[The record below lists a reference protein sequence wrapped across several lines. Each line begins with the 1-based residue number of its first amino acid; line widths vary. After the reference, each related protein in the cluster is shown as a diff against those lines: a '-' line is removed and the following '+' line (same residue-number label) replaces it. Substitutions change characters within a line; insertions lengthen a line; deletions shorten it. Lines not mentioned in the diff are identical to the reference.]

1 MYSAI
6 ATAAIHGI
14 GSMIIQVETDVC
26 SGMPEFEMVG
36 ILSSEVREAK
46 ARIRSAIRNTGFS
59 LPPRKVTISL
69 YPADVRKSGTGFDLP
84 IALSVLAANGLLDTG
99 KGAHTLFA
107 GEITLSGELRPIRGI
122 LPMVLAAKEAGY
134 REVVVPKEN
143 AREACFVKGI
153 TIHPAISL
161 AQVVAWLKGSE
172 SLETASHNNIEE
184 TDTGALADVDFAEIN
199 GQRLLRRA
207 CEVAAA
213 GMHNILMV
221 GPPGSGKTMAARA
234 LPGILP
240 PLKEEE
246 MTELAKIYSVSGLF
260 EERKNRL
267 SARPFRSPHYSIT
280 RTALVGGGRA
290 PSPGEISLAHK
301 GILFLD
307 ELTEYEKPVLEQLRQ
322 PLEERQIQLVRNSGS
337 YSYPADFML
346 VTALN
351 PCSCGYYPDR
361 EKCTCTRGDVRRH
374 LAKISRPLLDR
385 MDIFVEAP
393 KLHLTDL
400 EKPGK
405 NESSAEIRR
414 RVQRAHELQKQ
425 RYQGESFFYNSR
437 IPSERIDSYCPME
450 QEAKR
455 QLSKA
460 FEELDLSARA
470 YYRLIRVARTIAD
483 LAESPKIQ
491 GNHMREALLY
501 RSMDDVLWRR
511 GV

>member
-1 MYSAI
+1 
-6 ATAAIHGI
+6 
-14 GSMIIQVETDVC
+14 MIIQVETDVC

-59 LPPRKVTISL
+59 LPPRKVTINL

-84 IALSVLAANGLLDTG
+84 IALSVLAANGFLDTR
-99 KGAHTLFA
+99 KGQHTLFA
-107 GEITLSGELRPIRGI
+107 GEITLSGELRPIKGI
-122 LPMVLAAKEAGY
+122 LPMVLAAREAGY
-134 REVVVPKEN
+134 REVVVPKGN
-143 AREACFVKGI
+143 VREACFVKGI
-153 TIHPAISL
+153 VIHPATSL
-161 AQVVAWLKGSE
+161 AQVVAWLRGSE
-172 SLETASHNNIEE
+172 KLETGIVNMEE
-184 TDTGALADVDFAEIN
+184 TDMGALADVDFAEIN
-199 GQRLLRRA
+199 GQLLLRRA

-213 GMHNILMV
+213 GLHNLLMV

-280 RTALVGGGRA
+280 RTALVGGGRVPA
-290 PSPGEISLAHK
+290 PGEISLAHN

-322 PLEERQIQLVRNSGS
+322 PLEERQIRLVRNSGS
-337 YSYPADFML
+337 YTYPADFML

-351 PCSCGYYPDR
+351 PCDCGYYPDR
-361 EKCTCTRGDVRRH
+361 EKCTCTPGDVRHH

-385 MDIFVEAP
+385 MDIFTEAP
-393 KLHLTDL
+393 KLHLEDL
-400 EKPGK
+400 VEPKK
-405 NESSAEIRR
+405 NESSAEIRQ
-414 RVQRAHELQKQ
+414 RVQRAHEIQKE
-425 RYQGESFFYNSR
+425 RYQGEAFFYNSR
-437 IPSERIDSYCPME
+437 VPSEKMDAYCPME

-460 FEELDLSARA
+460 FDELDLSARA

-491 GNHMREALLY
+491 GSHMREALLY
-501 RSMDDVLWRR
+501 RSMNDALWRR
-511 GV
+511 GL